1 MREAQLSPREVAADG
16 VGSWP
21 QLLDEVAGGHEV
33 VVTTAAG
40 RRVVVVAEERLLAL
54 RAATPGSPRALTDRE
69 LEVLRCVAEG
79 ATGGAV
85 ARHLGLA
92 ANTVAQHLV
101 SVRRKLGTSTTAAAI
116 AVARDTG
123 LLPAARG

>member
-1 MREAQLSPREVAADG
+1 MSPREASVEG

-21 QLLDEVAGGHEV
+21 RLLDDVAAGDGEV
-33 VVTTAAG
+33 VLTTADG
-40 RRVVVVAEERLLAL
+40 RRVVVIAEERLLAL
-54 RAATPGSPRALTDRE
+54 RAASSGSLRPLTVRE

-79 ATGGAV
+79 ATGSAV
-85 ARHLGLA
+85 ARRLGLA

-123 LLPAARG
+123 LLPRSHG